1 MIRLTALAKG
11 GHFCFPKAR
20 PQLTVIVMYQPD
32 HFRVDDVP
40 QMHALMRARPFAA
53 LVSGGSAGLYA
64 SHLPTVLKD
73 DGPYGIIE
81 CHLARANPHW
91 KDLAE
96 GNETLLIIKAP
107 QG

>member
-53 LVSGGSAGLYA
+53 LISGGGRLVSMLATYRPSLRTMDHTESSNA
-64 SHLPTVLKD
+64 ISHVPIHIGRILP
-73 DGPYGIIE
+73 
-81 CHLARANPHW
+81 RAT
-91 KDLAE
+91 KR
-96 GNETLLIIKAP
+96 
-107 QG
+107 